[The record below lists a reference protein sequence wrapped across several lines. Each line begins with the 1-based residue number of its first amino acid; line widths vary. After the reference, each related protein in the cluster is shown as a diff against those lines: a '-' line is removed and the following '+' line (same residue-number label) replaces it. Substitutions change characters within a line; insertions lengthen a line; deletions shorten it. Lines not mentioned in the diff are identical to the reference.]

1 MITTL
6 LSIVELIGSGV
17 TAGVLFAVA
26 LSVVPALFAMPM
38 DRYIETHRLLG
49 RNWDPTMPIIVLTST
64 AVDIALAVLA
74 DDTALFAVGAA
85 LLLAVSAVSHLCNV
99 PINRRVK
106 ALDAGDIPAGWTDPR
121 PLWRRFHLLRTAL
134 ALLALLVNA
143 VAIV

>member
-1 MITTL
+1 MITVV

-26 LSVVPALFAMPM
+26 LSVVPALAAMPM
-38 DRYIETHRLLG
+38 DRYIQTHRLLG

-64 AVDIALAVLA
+64 AVDVALAVLTN
-74 DDTALFAVGAA
+74 DTALFAVGAV

-106 ALDAGDIPAGWTDPR
+106 ALDTGDVPAEWADPR

-143 VAIV
+143 VAIA